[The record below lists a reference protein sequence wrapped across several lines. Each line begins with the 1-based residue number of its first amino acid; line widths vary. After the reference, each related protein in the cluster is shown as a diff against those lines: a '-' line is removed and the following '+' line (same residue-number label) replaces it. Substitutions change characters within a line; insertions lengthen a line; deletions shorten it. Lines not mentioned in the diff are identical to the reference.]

1 MNDHYF
7 SLASHAKENTIDDD
21 EGLVKLISIFGFSQ
35 FLGGRRIQGRR
46 RFTVAAA
53 TALALHFFFG

>member
-35 FLGGRRIQGRR
+35 FLGGRKIQGRR
-46 RFTVAAA
+46 RFTVATA
-53 TALALHFFFG
+53 ALALHFFFG